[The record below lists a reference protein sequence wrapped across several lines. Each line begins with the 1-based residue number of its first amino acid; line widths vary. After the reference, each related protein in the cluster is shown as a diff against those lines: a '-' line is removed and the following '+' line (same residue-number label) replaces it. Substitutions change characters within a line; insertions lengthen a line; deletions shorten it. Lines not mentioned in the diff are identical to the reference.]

1 MDAKDLHP
9 MEHLSKIDIGA
20 VMRAIE
26 VDEAARVQ
34 AGHGRRYGLIPLMAE
49 CYLHKRGSSSFV
61 ERVNSHGKLIL
72 GERRPC
78 LSDSELEWLCVLRVN
93 RKFMEYMYA
102 NHWQLLEEAQQQQ
115 RARKPCHRGPC
126 MCSKHQPQ
134 PE

>member
-1 MDAKDLHP
+1 
-9 MEHLSKIDIGA
+9 MEHLSKIDLGA

-26 VDEAARVQ
+26 QDEATRSRS
-34 AGHGRRYGLIPLMAE
+34 GHGRKYGLIPLMAE

-78 LSDSELEWLCVLRVN
+78 LSDLELEWLCVLRVN

-102 NHWQLLEEAQQQQ
+102 SHWELLEGAEQ
-115 RARKPCHRGPC
+115 RACKPCHRGPC
-126 MCSKHQPQ
+126 KCSEHQPRS
-134 PE
+134 E